1 MRCQPLLCL
10 SFTASINTYMSFLES
25 SQCLLVLVS
34 DGTLADD
41 WCRFILNYALQLESR
56 NIVFVLYRK
65 VTTWTDSPEDS
76 MLRRAIK
83 VASHKVTWPD
93 MVANDREIS
102 NSLLA
107 VCLNCFE
114 TNEFPCC
121 RRFNNHTGLDEFNG
135 MGQGN
140 IQESQFQVSYIGDR
154 STANGNCNGNSSV
167 TDGVHVSNTS
177 TNNGQGVLSNSE
189 VNSTSLTRTIDS
201 SSSSHITTCCCYP
214 CHSVPDPQML
224 EDNNRTPPGRQ
235 QISAREARF
244 WKQLRLAL
252 PPKVHRPACER
263 SEPTM
268 AETATLTANIIW
280 MGELM
285 VNWYT

>member
-121 RRFNNHTGLDEFNG
+121 RRLNNHTGLDEFNG

-177 TNNGQGVLSNSE
+177 TNNGQGYCLIV
-189 VNSTSLTRTIDS
+189 
-201 SSSSHITTCCCYP
+201 
-214 CHSVPDPQML
+214 
-224 EDNNRTPPGRQ
+224 
-235 QISAREARF
+235 
-244 WKQLRLAL
+244 K
-252 PPKVHRPACER
+252 
-263 SEPTM
+263 
-268 AETATLTANIIW
+268 
-280 MGELM
+280 
-285 VNWYT
+285 